1 LEIPSSQLKEN
12 PMSTK
17 AMTLRLS
24 PEQAAELEAVARA
37 DQQTVSETVRDAI
50 DTLIEERR
58 KDKDFQ
64 ARLRAMIKE
73 EQKVL
78 ERLAR

>member
-1 LEIPSSQLKEN
+1 
-12 PMSTK
+12 
-17 AMTLRLS
+17 MTLRLS

-50 DTLIEERR
+50 DTLIEGRR

-64 ARLRAMIKE
+64 ARLRMMIKE

>member
-1 LEIPSSQLKEN
+1 VSN
-12 PMSTK
+12 K

-37 DQQTVSETVRDAI
+37 DHQTVSETVRDAI
-50 DTLIEERR
+50 GNLIEERR

-73 EQKVL
+73 EQKVQ
-78 ERLAR
+78 ERLAS

>member
-1 LEIPSSQLKEN
+1 
-12 PMSTK
+12 
-17 AMTLRLS
+17 MTLRLS

>member
-1 LEIPSSQLKEN
+1 
-12 PMSTK
+12 MSTK